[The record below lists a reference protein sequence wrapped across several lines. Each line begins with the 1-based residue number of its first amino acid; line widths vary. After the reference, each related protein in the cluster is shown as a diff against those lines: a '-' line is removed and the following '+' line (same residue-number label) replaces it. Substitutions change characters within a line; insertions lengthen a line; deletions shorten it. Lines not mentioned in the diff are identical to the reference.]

1 MFPIFFFKLIITCF
15 SLLCLNYL
23 LRLLFQQFLSLKLF
37 LFLFILQLDL
47 LVFFLDLLKVQFPE
61 HVEDSHLSATFFW
74 AFELSGQ
81 LSVYNKLFLMS
92 DPVVVLLKKILGQ
105 FTQKAKGRLFI
116 KGIQHF
122 SKKLVIRLLI
132 KLQIPHI
139 THISN
144 DEWREALA

>member
-1 MFPIFFFKLIITCF
+1 
-15 SLLCLNYL
+15 
-23 LRLLFQQFLSLKLF
+23 
-37 LFLFILQLDL
+37 
-47 LVFFLDLLKVQFPE
+47 
-61 HVEDSHLSATFFW
+61 
-74 AFELSGQ
+74 
-81 LSVYNKLFLMS
+81 MS